1 MNLAQLLQDQ
11 AELRPDAP
19 AIVDVRRGVDRV
31 TTFRRLAEASART
44 AAQLSAGG
52 IGAGDGVL
60 LLVPMSAETYV
71 VLIALFRLGACA
83 VILDPSAGTRQ
94 ADLGCALAQPRGL
107 IATLPASLLRLVCR
121 AMDRIP
127 KRFCLGAGWP
137 FGQRLDPWGGTG
149 HGASERPLIP
159 PKDLPP
165 DAPALLTFTSGS
177 TGPPKLVLRSHDFLL
192 AQHRALAR
200 ALRLEAGQVDL
211 TTLPVFVLANLAA
224 GVTSV
229 IPGVSLRRP
238 DSIDPGPVLSQIQR
252 WKVTRMAASPALLE
266 RLAGSAGDP
275 GVASTVRQIYA
286 GGGPVFPSLLLRF
299 RERWPSGQVHVVYGS
314 SEAEPIAHVAEAEIG
329 KDDYLAMQNG
339 GGLLVGRPVK
349 EIKLAVLGKS
359 WAQPLDVHRESV
371 PQAAWWGERPREPD
385 CEYAN
390 PGTPTSGRTDGSS
403 GASPH
408 RTHRFMVP
416 LGNKQLDVEALS
428 ESAFEAMVAAP
439 GERGE
444 IVVSGPHVVQGYVG
458 GRGDAKAK
466 FRVGREVWHRTG
478 DAGYCDGQGRLW
490 LVGRCAAR
498 LQDGRG
504 ELYPFTVECAASSAG
519 WVRRAGCV
527 GVAGQRWLALEVH
540 RTPAEKELA
549 ELAQTLAWA
558 ELAGIKILR
567 TLPVDSR
574 HNAKVD
580 YSELGRLLADKI

>member
-1 MNLAQLLQDQ
+1 MNLAQLLLDQ
-11 AELRPDAP
+11 ANLRPEAP

-31 TTFRRLAEASART
+31 TTFRRLAEASAQT

-52 IGAGDGVL
+52 IGSGDGVL

-71 VLIALFRLGACA
+71 VLVALFRIGAFA
-83 VILDPSAGTRQ
+83 VILDPSAGARQ
-94 ADLGCALAQPRGL
+94 ADLGCALAQPRGWV
-107 IATLPASLLRLVCR
+107 ATLPASLLRLACR
-121 AMDRIP
+121 AINRIP
-127 KRFCLGAGWP
+127 RRFCLGAGWP
-137 FGQRLDPWGGTG
+137 FGRRLDPWGGTG
-149 HGASERPLIP
+149 DGASDCSWIP

-192 AQHRALAR
+192 AQHRALAQ
-200 ALRLEAGQVDL
+200 AIRLEAGQVDL
-211 TTLPVFVLANLAA
+211 TTLPIFVLANLAA

-238 DSIDPGPVLSQIQR
+238 DSIDPGPVLRQVRR

-266 RLAGSAGDP
+266 RLALRADDADA
-275 GVASTVRQIYA
+275 ASMVRQIYA
-286 GGGPVFPSLLLRF
+286 GGGPVFPSLLLRL
-299 RERWPSGQVHVVYGS
+299 RERWPGGQLHVVYGS

-329 KDDYLAMQNG
+329 RDDYLAMQNG
-339 GGLLVGRPVK
+339 GGLLVGRPVQ
-349 EIKLAVLGKS
+349 EIKLAVLRRS
-359 WAQPLDVHRESV
+359 WGQPLDAL
-371 PQAAWWGERPREPD
+371 PEP
-385 CEYAN
+385 
-390 PGTPTSGRTDGSS
+390 
-403 GASPH
+403 
-408 RTHRFMVP
+408 
-416 LGNKQLDVEALS
+416 
-428 ESAFEAMVAAP
+428 AFEAMVAQP

-444 IVVSGPHVVQGYVG
+444 IVVSGPHVVTGYVG
-458 GRGDAKAK
+458 GRGDLEAK

-498 LQDGRG
+498 LQDAHG

-540 RTPAEKELA
+540 RPPAEKELA
-549 ELAQTLAWA
+549 ELARTLAWA
-558 ELAGIKILR
+558 GLAGIKVLR

-580 YSELGRLLADKI
+580 YPELGRLLADKI